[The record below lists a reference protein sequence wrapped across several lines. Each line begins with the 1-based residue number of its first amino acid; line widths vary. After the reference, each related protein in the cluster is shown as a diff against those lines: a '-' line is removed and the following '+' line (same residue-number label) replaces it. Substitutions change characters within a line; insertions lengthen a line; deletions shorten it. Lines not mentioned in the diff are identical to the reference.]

1 MSKKTTEEAEELR
14 TAKSIIIQAWE
25 RLMEERGGL
34 PILGRILATIQL
46 SQEPLTQKQISKNTN
61 YSLAA
66 VSQAL
71 KTLLQYNSIRRHKKP
86 GERTTYYSSQSNF
99 HQMIISG
106 LLRWIETSKPLQES
120 IKQAQ
125 KSVNVFT
132 PRNEEETREKEYLT
146 KLLTDMENTIN
157 MLFTVFQKAIDE
169 LKSLT
174 T

>member
-1 MSKKTTEEAEELR
+1 
-14 TAKSIIIQAWE
+14 
-25 RLMEERGGL
+25 MEERGGL

-46 SQEPLTQKQISKNTN
+46 SQEPLTQKQISDKTN

-71 KTLLQYNSIRRHKKP
+71 KTLLQYNAIRRHKKP
-86 GERTTYYSSQSNF
+86 GERTTYYSSQSSF
-99 HQMIISG
+99 SQTIIAG
-106 LLRWIETSKPLQES
+106 LLRWIETSKQLQES

-125 KSVNVFT
+125 KGINAFN
-132 PRNEEETREKEYLT
+132 PRNKEETREKEYLA

-169 LKSLT
+169 LKSYT
-174 T
+174 A